1 MTSHAWVS
9 PTEMITGARVIQ
21 GQHDDY
27 DELLA
32 EIGDR
37 RFVLIGEA
45 SHGTHEFYRERSRI
59 TERLIAEHGFNAVAV
74 EADWPDAYRINRYV
88 RGRSLDSDA
97 SGALD
102 DFRRFP
108 SWMWRNTDMVRFI
121 RWLRARNAGQYSD
134 LTHAGFYGLDLY
146 SLRSSMASVVAYLD
160 SVDEVAAQAARDRYA
175 CFDIFRGE
183 GQHYAH
189 AVSMNIAAPCE
200 DAVVGELVELRER
213 QAAILAQDGWL
224 ARDEYFF
231 AEQNARLVLNAE
243 RYYREMYR
251 GRVSSWNLRDAHMAE
266 TLEALVGHLDEVHGR
281 TKIVVWAH
289 NSHVGDARSTDMGR
303 GGEFNIGQLMRQQ
316 HPGDCFLIG
325 FTTDHGR
332 VTAAS
337 EWGGPAER
345 KRVRS
350 ALPNSYE
357 HAFHELGVDALW
369 IPFTGNRAG
378 HVPEHL
384 IERAI
389 GVVYRPETER
399 TSHWFRADLA
409 RQFDAVIHFDH
420 TSALTPLE
428 RNPLWDMGEPPE
440 TYPTGL

>member
-1 MTSHAWVS
+1 MTSQAWIS
-9 PTEMITGARVIQ
+9 PTEQITGIHAIR
-21 GQHDDY
+21 GQRDDY

-45 SHGTHEFYRERSRI
+45 THGTHEFYRERARI
-59 TERLIAEHGFNAVAV
+59 TERLIDDFGFNAVAV

-88 RGRSLDSDA
+88 RGRSLDPDA
-97 SGALD
+97 RAALD
-102 DFRRFP
+102 DFKRFP
-108 SWMWRNTDMVRFI
+108 SWMWRNSDMVRFVE
-121 RWLRARNAGQYSD
+121 WLRVRNSAQSSD

-146 SLRSSMASVVAYLD
+146 SLRASMDSVVGYLD
-160 SVDEVAAQAARDRYA
+160 TVDVVAAQAARDRYS
-175 CFDIFRGE
+175 CFDLFQGE
-183 GQHYAH
+183 GHHYGH
-189 AVSMNIAAPCE
+189 AVNLNAAARCE
-200 DAVVGELVELRER
+200 EAVVAELVELRER
-213 QAAILAQDGWL
+213 QASLLARDGWV

-266 TLEALVGHLDEVHGR
+266 TLEALVTHLDEMHGR
-281 TKIVVWAH
+281 TKVVVWAH

-303 GGEFNIGQLMRQQ
+303 SGEFNIGQLVRQQ
-316 HPGDCFLIG
+316 YAGDCFIIG

-350 ALPNSYE
+350 ALPRSYE
-357 HAFHELGVDALW
+357 HAFHELGVEAFW
-369 IPFTGNRAG
+369 IAFTGLHAG
-378 HVPEHL
+378 RVPEDL

-399 TSHWFRADLA
+399 ASHWFHANLA
-409 RQFDAVIHFDH
+409 RQFDAVIHVDQ

-428 RNPLWDMGEPPE
+428 RTPLWDMGEPPE